1 MDLVDR
7 GMMALHRNLA
17 KPKLQGDDGV
27 EAGALDRE
35 IEVET
40 GIANQGMTAEETDET
55 GTGEIE
61 IETET
66 ETAIAETEIEIGID
80 MGGTILTAGRGGKEW
95 RIGDTEYKRRKTLQ
109 PLMVSNSI
117 ESKRFDSLMWIPQL
131 TPTDM
136 CIHVALHE
144 HGAPTRPGL
153 RFWQSVYL
161 VVNGWLPDS
170 AASVHHVQVSSP
182 AYMRSFGAPTSMAQ
196 QSE

>member
-7 GMMALHRNLA
+7 GMMTLHRSLA
-17 KPKLQGDDGV
+17 MLKVRDDDGV

-35 IEVET
+35 TEVET
-40 GIANQGMTAEETDET
+40 GIANPGMTAEGTDET

-80 MGGTILTAGRGGKEW
+80 MGGMIMTAGRGGKEW

-144 HGAPTRPGL
+144 NGTPIRPSL
-153 RFWQSVYL
+153 RVWQSV
-161 VVNGWLPDS
+161 
-170 AASVHHVQVSSP
+170 
-182 AYMRSFGAPTSMAQ
+182 
-196 QSE
+196 